1 MPRHSSDGIELEQK
15 LSSSKL
21 QLLTNRL
28 NSLSTS
34 SKYFIFRGV
43 VAVSMSLMSLDI
55 NQCNQEYHVPNAFK
69 NTDKCDKQTTYVSIN
84 NIKTIF

>member
-1 MPRHSSDGIELEQK
+1 MHHHSSDGIELEQK

-34 SKYFIFRGV
+34 ESLNKYFIFRGV

-69 NTDKCDKQTTYVSIN
+69 NTDKCDKHTTHVSIL
-84 NIKTIF
+84 I